1 MQDKFVLAI
10 DQGTTNTKVLLLDR
24 CGRLTARASSPLAIR
39 YPQPAWVEQDA
50 EALWSSVT
58 EAIDDC
64 LAQVDHPALA
74 AIGISNQR
82 ESVVIW
88 DRDSGRAAGPCVVW
102 QCRRSADFCEQL
114 RHRGLE
120 ALLRERTGL
129 AVDPLFSAGKIR
141 WLLDNIPDGRLKAEA
156 GQLCAGTVDSWLLWN
171 LTGGAVHACD
181 ATNASRTQLLD
192 LRRLAWDEELLE
204 IFGVP
209 SQVLP
214 KVSRSSGI
222 LGESTAL
229 GRLPAGVPI
238 ASLIGDSHAALFGHA
253 AFRPGAVKATYG
265 TGSSLMTA
273 TEGPILSERGLSTT
287 IAWWQGAGVT
297 YALEGNILVTGSA
310 VQWLGEFLGLADPA
324 GDAAALAAQ
333 VPGCPGLYVVPAFVG
348 LGAPYWDARARGL
361 ITGLTRGTTAAE
373 VARATLE
380 SIAYQVRDVFEVMQ
394 ADAGV
399 QLPELMADGGASR
412 NDALM
417 QFQADIL
424 GRVVRRN
431 LSADLSAVGAAW
443 LAGLAV
449 GFWSSLEELE
459 ALPRAEDCFEPRMPE
474 AERQTRYAGWL
485 EAVSRARLHAG
496 SQMSPTSGGP
506 VTVQS

>member
-273 TEGPILSERGLSTT
+273 FGAIMLMAQIGVGDPRQGASYTLSSITAVVLGGTSLRGGRGTFVGTVLGALLLTEVLNAVSFLNLSETYQYVF
-287 IAWWQGAGVT
+287 QGA
-297 YALEGNILVTGSA
+297 LILVAALIYST
-310 VQWLGEFLGLADPA
+310 VRRR
-324 GDAAALAAQ
+324 AAA
-333 VPGCPGLYVVPAFVG
+333 
-348 LGAPYWDARARGL
+348 
-361 ITGLTRGTTAAE
+361 
-373 VARATLE
+373 
-380 SIAYQVRDVFEVMQ
+380 
-394 ADAGV
+394 
-399 QLPELMADGGASR
+399 
-412 NDALM
+412 
-417 QFQADIL
+417 
-424 GRVVRRN
+424 
-431 LSADLSAVGAAW
+431 
-443 LAGLAV
+443 
-449 GFWSSLEELE
+449 
-459 ALPRAEDCFEPRMPE
+459 
-474 AERQTRYAGWL
+474 
-485 EAVSRARLHAG
+485 
-496 SQMSPTSGGP
+496 
-506 VTVQS
+506 